1 MSRIADREL
10 RGYEGVISAGISGYM
25 VCSML
30 NVLKRAYQHGIWIG
44 RVIRH
49 Y

>member
-1 MSRIADREL
+1 MSCIIDREL
-10 RGYEGVISAGISGYM
+10 QGYEGIITAGISGDM

-30 NVLKRAYQHGIWIG
+30 NVLKRAYQHGIRIG

-49 Y
+49 S